1 MGSGPSRWS
10 FAASLVSEP
19 QGQQFEVLQKP
30 KYAPTPLTKGFPIMS
45 ADGNPA
51 SSDLPITLT
60 VELGRLSLTLSKL
73 ADLKPGDILG
83 LMRNASEPVDLTSGD
98 RLVARGELVQID
110 QELGI
115 RILQVLI

>member
-1 MGSGPSRWS
+1 MTES
-10 FAASLVSEP
+10 
-19 QGQQFEVLQKP
+19 QGQKFEVLQKP
-30 KYAPTPLTKGFPIMS
+30 KYAPTPITKGFPIMS

-51 SSDLPITLT
+51 SSDLPVTLT

-73 ADLKPGDILG
+73 ADLKPGDVVG
-83 LMRNASEPVDLTSGD
+83 LMRNSSEPIDLTSGD
-98 RLVARGELVQID
+98 RLVARAELVQMD